1 MVIERLFASPRRSY
15 RSSPENPSTNLSDP
29 DSWLIDYM
37 NGGPTASG
45 TRVNAQTAIRVVTI
59 RTCIVIL
66 SSTIASLPLIL
77 YRRTKNN
84 GRERATEHPAYRIMH
99 SLPNPNHTSYTFRSV
114 VEANR
119 NIYGD
124 GFAQA
129 IYANN
134 NRLVAVNPLQSG
146 SVSVE
151 SVGGNMRYTYTT
163 GKGSRIIPPDEVL
176 HFPGLNF
183 DGVRSQSPIDTCR
196 DAIGLAMATEEF
208 ASRYF
213 SNGHAWG
220 GVLEHPG
227 ALDADG
233 MQNLRESMAKRGQGL
248 GNAHNPLILEEGMK
262 WKSSINNP
270 EESQALETREAL
282 VREMCRIYRIP
293 THFVAVEHSE
303 PRSNVEQESLE
314 FVIYTMQPIAVLWE
328 QELNRKLLTASEQDD
343 YYFEFNFDGLL
354 RGDSKTRSEVLVSK
368 VNNGLMTRNEAR
380 AIDNMAGIDGA
391 DELTAQ
397 SAMVPLSM
405 LGQNAK
411 PVDSPEPPDP
421 EEEPKAERDL
431 SFLRPTFRAAFQRL
445 AEKEQNA
452 IDAARKKAEKKGE
465 DYYVWVKKFYGDHVA
480 AVRMVLMP
488 LVETV
493 GQLHTWAPE
502 KISSTVETWSARYVF
517 EAVED
522 AKWTEPERIRERADA
537 ALQEVA
543 NGT

>member
-1 MVIERLFASPRRSY
+1 MILDRVFPLPRSAH
-15 RSSPENPSTNLSDP
+15 RSSPENPSTNLADP

-45 TRVNAQTAIRVVTI
+45 TRVNAQTATRVVAL
-59 RTCIVIL
+59 RRCVQIL
-66 SSTIASLPLIL
+66 SWTLASLPCPL
-77 YRRTKNN
+77 YRRLSDDD
-84 GRERATEHPAYRIMH
+84 RERATDHPKYNIVQNR
-99 SLPNPNHTSYTFRSV
+99 PNKNHTRFMCFSII
-114 VEANR
+114 EANR

-124 GFAQA
+124 GFAFVDYA
-129 IYANN
+129 ANN
-134 NRLVAVNPLQSG
+134 RILSVNPLKS
-146 SVSVE
+146 
-151 SVGGNMRYTYTT
+151 GNMTVEMIAGELVYTYKTAEQNV
-163 GKGSRIIPPDEVL
+163 RIPRDVVL

-183 DGVRSQSPIDTCR
+183 DGVRSQSPVDACR

-213 SNGHAWG
+213 SNGHRWG
-220 GVLEHPG
+220 GVLSHPG
-227 ALDADG
+227 ELKADG
-233 MQNLRESMAKRGQGL
+233 MQNLRESLAKVGKGIA
-248 GNAHNPLILEEGMK
+248 NAHNPLILEEGMTWAPTANK
-262 WKSSINNP
+262 P
-270 EESQALETREAL
+270 EEAQSREHKEDT
-282 VREMCRIYRIP
+282 VREIGRLFSIP
-293 THFVAVEHSE
+293 PHMLGVEHSE

-314 FVIYTMQPIAVLWE
+314 FVIYTMGPIATLWE
-328 QELNRKLLTASEQDD
+328 QELNRKLLSESEQKE
-343 YYFEFNFDGLL
+343 YYFEFLFDGLL
-354 RGDSKTRSEVLVSK
+354 RGDAKTRAEVQSLK

-380 AIDNMAGIDGA
+380 RMENLNRKDGA
-391 DELTAQ
+391 DELTVQA
-397 SAMVPLSM
+397 ALIPIDM
-405 LGQNAK
+405 LGRQPQNAPQAK
-411 PVDSPEPPDP
+411 PQSQPGK
-421 EEEPKAERDL
+421 EEKASDL

-465 DYYVWVKKFYGDHVA
+465 DYYIWVKKFYGDHVA
-480 AVRMVLMP
+480 AVRMVLTP